1 MFDYSRYLSDIEKR
15 RLDVMKAILR
25 TPDIRL
31 ILYRG
36 KFFVDTET
44 ERYPLTPSGIGLAS
58 LHQELG
64 G

>member
-1 MFDYSRYLSDIEKR
+1 MFDYSKYLSDIEKR

-25 TPDIRL
+25 TDIKL
-31 ILYRG
+31 TLYRG